1 MLPPSHL
8 QIYREFTLNLDV
20 LKDALSQNTVDR
32 SDLKSSVAKLQDF
45 FQMQMVPIQDN
56 DLDAHLA
63 HAVRSLQV
71 EIGKHLRLLAL
82 DCQFL
87 HTARQ
92 SDTVTQRLA
101 QMGDRLTL
109 LQRYGEQLLHL
120 GTD

>member
-20 LKDALSQNTVDR
+20 LKDVLSQNTVDR

-45 FQMQMVPIQDN
+45 FQMQMLPIQDN
-56 DLDAHLA
+56 ELDGHLA

-71 EIGKHLRLLAL
+71 EIGKQLRLLTL

-87 HTARQ
+87 HTAQ
-92 SDTVTQRLA
+92 QPSTVTQRLT

-109 LQRYGEQLLHL
+109 LHRYGEQLLAL
-120 GTD
+120 DAE